1 MLVLGLLALLGLAG
15 LLACCCH
22 LLHPGEK
29 RLPED
34 VEAQK
39 EMVLPPTLD
48 LEAEL
53 GRSFMKH
60 SVTKHLMPTCSSEKA
75 KAEAEAEEFSRMR
88 DASDK
93 KKGRQETV
101 VNTVFLAQAEDF
113 YSRTEMVDGESVEVE
128 VT

>member
-15 LLACCCH
+15 LLACCYH
-22 LLHPGEK
+22 LLHPGEQ

-39 EMVLPPTLD
+39 EQVLPPTLD

-53 GRSFMKH
+53 GRSFMEH
-60 SVTKHLMPTCSSEKA
+60 SVKKHLMPTCSSGK
-75 KAEAEAEEFSRMR
+75 AEAEEFSRMR
-88 DASDK
+88 DATDK
-93 KKGRQETV
+93 EKGRQETV